1 MALVDRMLFSI
12 RHVTRYVYEQ
22 PASHSRNVVRLTP
35 VNVANQRLL
44 SFSLDVTP
52 AASIREYRDSFGN
65 HAHSIDIEP
74 PHTELVITS
83 ASLVERLALPSIRP
97 HEMTVRD
104 YLSDDLARV
113 KDYAQFLSPSRYVP
127 FSERLKRFFWS
138 VRPQLTEDVTGYA
151 ERTMLYL
158 RNQFAYDGSTTH
170 VHSTVDDI
178 LTAGGGVCQDFAHLS
193 IGVLRLAG
201 IPARYVSGYLAPDPC
216 ADTNGADSAL
226 ASHAWIE
233 ALLPGVGWTG
243 FDPTHRTYTVLRHL
257 TVAVGRDYDDLP
269 PVSGTYESEGG
280 SSRMSYELEVG
291 SPRGRRP
298 VELRQ

>member
-1 MALVDRMLFSI
+1 MLFSI
-12 RHVTRYVYEQ
+12 RHVTRYLYEQ
-22 PASHSRNVVRLTP
+22 PAWHSRNVVRLTP
-35 VNVANQRLL
+35 MNVTNQRLL

-52 AASIREYRDSFGN
+52 SASIREYRDPFGN
-65 HAHSIDIEP
+65 LAHSIDIEP

-83 ASLVERLALPSIRP
+83 ASLVERLALPSMRLD
-97 HEMTVRD
+97 EVTVRD
-104 YLSDDLARV
+104 YLSDDPARM
-113 KDYAQFLSPSRYVP
+113 KEHAQFLSPSRYVP

-138 VRPQLTEDVTGYA
+138 VRPQLTEDITGYA

-201 IPARYVSGYLAPDPC
+201 IPARYVSGYLAPDAR
-216 ADTNGADSAL
+216 ADITDSPL

-243 FDPTHRTYTVLRHL
+243 FDPTHRTYTVLRHIA
-257 TVAVGRDYDDLP
+257 VAVGRDYDDLP
-269 PVSGTYESEGG
+269 PVSGVYESEGG

-291 SPRGRRP
+291 PPREHLP